1 MIDMTFHARIAPHN
15 SELHSVH
22 RTVAA
27 PVLHIALNTP
37 HGGRALEALNPK
49 P

>member
-1 MIDMTFHARIAPHN
+1 MIDMTFHARIAHHN
-15 SELHSVH
+15 YSELHSVH

-27 PVLHIALNTP
+27 LVLHIALFTS
-37 HGGRALEALNPK
+37 HGGRALEALK